1 MEIYWQ
7 FIGNMTESPVE
18 NPIEYLTENPI
29 ENTYEQLPDSKFGGK
44 FMKIKWDSCFKVGVT
59 IFALYLCIQYWPA
72 VGNVISM
79 MLGASSPLII
89 GCVIAYLI
97 NILMCLYERLYFP
110 KTKRP
115 RLIKSRRPVC
125 MIFAFVTVAAIILLV
140 VALVVPELISCVGVI
155 FSALPDVLNSIVD
168 FISRM
173 EIMPQDFQA
182 ALEAIDWDSKISQ
195 IGRILL
201 SGVGSVMDV
210 AVGTATSMFSGM
222 VTGLMSLIFSIYL
235 LLGKDTLARQFKRLM
250 KRYLKPG
257 WRQKI
262 DYVLSILNDSFHKY
276 VVGQCTEA
284 IILGILCMTGMLLLR
299 LPYATM
305 VGALIAVTALIPVA
319 GAYIGGGVGALM
331 IFSVSPIQ
339 AVIFVVFLVILQQ
352 LEDNLI
358 YPKVVG
364 SSLGLPAI
372 WVLAAVTIG
381 GGIMGVVGM
390 LLSVPVASALYRM
403 LREHVNKESPL

>member
-1 MEIYWQ
+1 
-7 FIGNMTESPVE
+7 
-18 NPIEYLTENPI
+18 
-29 ENTYEQLPDSKFGGK
+29 
-44 FMKIKWDSCFKVGVT
+44 MKIKWDSCFKVGVT
-59 IFALYLCIQYWPA
+59 VFVLYLCIQYWPA
-72 VGNVISM
+72 VGNILSM
-79 MLGASSPLII
+79 ILGASSPLLI

-97 NILMCLYERLYFP
+97 NILMSLYEKHYFP
-110 KTKRP
+110 KTRNQK
-115 RLIKSRRPVC
+115 LAHSRRPVC
-125 MIFAFVTVAAIILLV
+125 MILAFVTVAAILILV
-140 VALVVPELISCVGVI
+140 IALVVPELISCVSVI
-155 FSALPDVLNSIVD
+155 LSALPDALNSIVD
-168 FISRM
+168 LISRM
-173 EIMPQDFQA
+173 EIMPEDIQA
-182 ALEAIDWDSKISQ
+182 ALESIDWNSKISQ

-210 AVGTATSMFSGM
+210 AVGTATSMFSGI

-235 LLGKDTLARQFKRLM
+235 LLGKDTLARQCKRLM
-250 KRYLKPG
+250 QRYMKPA
-257 WRQKI
+257 WRQKT

-276 VVGQCTEA
+276 VAGQCVEA
-284 IILGILCMTGMLLLR
+284 IILGMLCMIGMLILR

-339 AVIFVVFLVILQQ
+339 AVVFVVFLVILQQ

-390 LLSVPVASALYRM
+390 LISVPVASAFYRM
-403 LREHVNKESPL
+403 LKDHVNKAAFSEKPDACKP